1 VTFAKRDGESSGFAS
16 TRQLT
21 DRFLFSVTELINDSF
36 CARCISLFL
45 SLSPFR
51 LKTCSFH
58 SVIAPRKVVK
68 RLCARVTDGEQRD
81 FNEIHFVPSA
91 SK

>member
-36 CARCISLFL
+36 WARCISL
-45 SLSPFR
+45 
-51 LKTCSFH
+51 
-58 SVIAPRKVVK
+58 
-68 RLCARVTDGEQRD
+68 
-81 FNEIHFVPSA
+81 
-91 SK
+91 